1 MAIQYDRNAP
11 VLENTAVDN
20 INGQDGVVDELASLD
35 VDVPAQRLIQ
45 NLNSRIK
52 DSEDYWNNATG
63 YDLKDRRNKN
73 ERLYLNRNDEKGLYK
88 YQKAYKEN
96 QIYVAEESIISYV
109 TSQVAGPKVVPAST
123 ESREQL
129 YAANLEKVL
138 RCHSDTI
145 ADLESLVEISAR
157 NILNKAVAVIMLR
170 WDEDMK
176 EVIAEAVD
184 PRTITLDKNCRLG
197 GNPEFICRYVKS
209 SPEKL
214 LKQFPKKE
222 KDILETLGIKR
233 KTPGQMT
240 REIVYKEVWL
250 TNYTNK
256 GEPEEIVVSFYDK
269 VLLGKLKNPNY
280 LYARKDLNILPY
292 PKKPFIFGNLN
303 NDGTHLID
311 QTTPLEQAAPMQ
323 EYLNRRGRQIMENA
337 DKANGTLIIATE
349 SGLSK
354 DDGQDLTGDPNQKL
368 FIKGGG
374 QSVENLVHQLQAQVL
389 PEYVVQDKLDARMQ
403 VGNIMG
409 APTDFTGSQADDG
422 DPTLGEV
429 MLKKNQ
435 AAGRQDMMV
444 RAMTRMIRDY
454 YEYLAQMMVV
464 WYTDEHQFTFDG
476 GDGEFDVITMKRDL
490 VPKGVR
496 ISASKPANPDR
507 SRVEAIALKLLEQKG
522 ISLLDAYRLLQLDN
536 PQQLYDNWVKQSG
549 NPQDLARTGMD
560 AIDESAA
567 YVAYEDILNGKKVDE
582 PENPSKEYIL
592 TLRKLMINDEFLKAK
607 RSIQNKFI
615 AFVNKCIDSFE
626 VRMQLDDAS
635 KVEEDPEP
643 LRPGTPLPPLQPPM
657 QPGMGQPGMP
667 PQGMPPGQPM
677 PGAPQMGQPMPSM
690 NGMPGPQLPAPTPQS
705 VFGGTPI
712 PAPGQ
717 APMPQPGNPSS
728 LPMV

>member
-1 MAIQYDRNAP
+1 
-11 VLENTAVDN
+11 
-20 INGQDGVVDELASLD
+20 
-35 VDVPAQRLIQ
+35 
-45 NLNSRIK
+45 
-52 DSEDYWNNATG
+52 
-63 YDLKDRRNKN
+63 
-73 ERLYLNRNDEKGLYK
+73 
-88 YQKAYKEN
+88 
-96 QIYVAEESIISYV
+96 
-109 TSQVAGPKVVPAST
+109 
-123 ESREQL
+123 
-129 YAANLEKVL
+129 
-138 RCHSDTI
+138 
-145 ADLESLVEISAR
+145 
-157 NILNKAVAVIMLR
+157 
-170 WDEDMK
+170 
-176 EVIAEAVD
+176 
-184 PRTITLDKNCRLG
+184 
-197 GNPEFICRYVKS
+197 
-209 SPEKL
+209 
-214 LKQFPKKE
+214 
-222 KDILETLGIKR
+222 
-233 KTPGQMT
+233 
-240 REIVYKEVWL
+240 
-250 TNYTNK
+250 
-256 GEPEEIVVSFYDK
+256 
-269 VLLGKLKNPNY
+269 
-280 LYARKDLNILPY
+280 
-292 PKKPFIFGNLN
+292 
-303 NDGTHLID
+303 
-311 QTTPLEQAAPMQ
+311 
-323 EYLNRRGRQIMENA
+323 
-337 DKANGTLIIATE
+337 
-349 SGLSK
+349 
-354 DDGQDLTGDPNQKL
+354 
-368 FIKGGG
+368 
-374 QSVENLVHQLQAQVL
+374 
-389 PEYVVQDKLDARMQ
+389 
-403 VGNIMG
+403 
-409 APTDFTGSQADDG
+409 
-422 DPTLGEV
+422 